1 MTFFKWDECWNGCAD
16 SSLDVPG
23 YTDDYTGS
31 RTDVS
36 SYHGPGLFC
45 GIDGGSTNPDGDT
58 KFHPRWRQ
66 QAFFIA
72 VAENMCTGIPEGQ
85 QRIHNFAYMGYSFE
99 SDDFI
104 CEGSGNFQPFL
115 MPDALA
121 PDRGGIRGVTSCYWR
136 AWTYMGYPE
145 NDRSGMN
152 GFDDNG
158 PTPESIKAAISP
170 GAFCRYNR
178 ICLGTC

>member
-1 MTFFKWDECWNGCAD
+1 MNKLVSAKHLLAPSIQIRSAAKGDM
-16 SSLDVPG
+16 
-23 YTDDYTGS
+23 
-31 RTDVS
+31 RTQ
-36 SYHGPGLFC
+36 
-45 GIDGGSTNPDGDT
+45 NPDGDT

-72 VAENMCTGIPEGQ
+72 VAENMCIGIPEGQ

-104 CEGSGNFQPFL
+104 CEGSGNFRPFL

-121 PDRGGIRGVTSCYWR
+121 PPDLGGNRGVTSCYWR